1 MDGTI
6 MIDGVLC
13 DYRTRKPIL
22 TNDDSVATIAI
33 DSVVNANITVMDAKV
48 KVKIQ
53 SPRDAYLDSLKGGKG
68 FNVLTD
74 NFRAENEKAVLS
86 GIRGSGAYIPV
97 NPAHPEN

>member
-6 MIDGVLC
+6 ILNGILC

-22 TNDDSVATIAI
+22 TADDSIATIAI
-33 DSVVNANITVMDAKV
+33 DSVVNANISVMDSSAPKPLT
-48 KVKIQ
+48 
-53 SPRDAYLDSLKGGKG
+53 PRQNYLASLALGKG

-86 GIRGSGAYIPV
+86 GIRGNGLYTPPPSNGGV
-97 NPAHPEN
+97 ES